1 MIHAHCIGIFRLR
14 HKDLVSSVLRCHRF
28 NPNESSIGGRNE
40 VLLKEL
46 IHARNDQDQTLL
58 SMIALQGP
66 GLEEQKLLILRKEI
80 QVGYVIKNTR
90 IHSNL

>member
-1 MIHAHCIGIFRLR
+1 M
-14 HKDLVSSVLRCHRF
+14 
-28 NPNESSIGGRNE
+28 
-40 VLLKEL
+40 LLKEL

-80 QVGYVIKNTR
+80 QACNVIENVTEYTVCQLE
-90 IHSNL
+90 II

>member
-1 MIHAHCIGIFRLR
+1 M
-14 HKDLVSSVLRCHRF
+14 LRCHRF

-80 QVGYVIKNTR
+80 QVGNVTKNVTYQLE
-90 IHSNL
+90 IV

>member
-1 MIHAHCIGIFRLR
+1 M
-14 HKDLVSSVLRCHRF
+14 
-28 NPNESSIGGRNE
+28 
-40 VLLKEL
+40 LKEL

-80 QVGYVIKNTR
+80 QVGNVTKNVTYQLE
-90 IHSNL
+90 IV